1 MRETIVLCDLKIS
14 RRALSRLVVANETEL
29 ELLPFGQG
37 LHAGTLDRGDMH
49 KHIRAA
55 IVRLDEVHAARLVDA
70 MERMQRPHTLL
81 VQFVG
86 RD

>member
-1 MRETIVLCDLKIS
+1 
-14 RRALSRLVVANETEL
+14 
-29 ELLPFGQG
+29 
-37 LHAGTLDRGDMH
+37 
-49 KHIRAA
+49 
-55 IVRLDEVHAARLVDA
+55 VHAARLVDA